1 MKTIDQIK
9 SIFEELYSENNDI
22 PASSLIQYRWHSQ
35 DGYRLPALARA
46 WRYFVSGYSMGRLDP
61 PSIMP
66 VRSETP

>member
-1 MKTIDQIK
+1 MKTLDQIK

-22 PASSLIQYRWHSQ
+22 PALSLIKCRWHSQ

-46 WRYFVSGYSMGRLDP
+46 WRYFVAVYSIGRLDP